1 MKNAHK
7 NLPQQAQKSPKCCS
21 EHKKPGAFQCF
32 CPTFQKYFLKRDL
45 FDSLN
50 GLRYLPPGVAG
61 KIIVYALLRAKSPTV
76 PAPEAVK
83 CTLC

>member
-1 MKNAHK
+1 MAMY
-7 NLPQQAQKSPKCCS
+7 
-21 EHKKPGAFQCF
+21 KPSA
-32 CPTFQKYFLKRDL
+32 PLVDTWPP
-45 FDSLN
+45 N